1 MCKSIL
7 SLCLLC
13 YGCSADEDIDSTF
26 PTNVI
31 VSSNGDC
38 LWVPPGLFFSTC
50 KIDITWFPFDDQ
62 QCKMKF
68 GSWTYD
74 GSAIDL
80 QLKMDGGDTSS
91 FIANGEWDLIGVPAE
106 RHVLKYACCPERYID
121 ITFTIH
127 IRRRTLY
134 YGFNLIIPC
143 VLISSMALLAF
154 SLPPDTGEKISLG
167 VTILLSLTVFLLLV
181 AETMPPTSDAVPL
194 IGMYFA
200 CIMLMC
206 SLSVVFTVLVL
217 NYHHRT
223 PDTHEMPDWVKKFIC
238 EWLAWLLRMRR
249 PGCSNICDKRR
260 SSKVRTPDHEMAGRS
275 SRSLLANVLD
285 LDDDFGGAKAYCNG
299 VTIENGG
306 LAVTE
311 LSSGGASYQL
321 KYILKELKVLT
332 NKVKSDEE
340 VADKCNDWK
349 FAALVIDRLCLWMFT
364 VFTIVSTMAIIFS
377 APHVIV

>member
-1 MCKSIL
+1 MYTRTFTHVRTTSVYIPLVIYIRRLSI
-7 SLCLLC
+7 
-13 YGCSADEDIDSTF
+13 YI
-26 PTNVI
+26 
-31 VSSNGDC
+31 SSNI
-38 LWVPPGLFFSTC
+38 F
-50 KIDITWFPFDDQ
+50 
-62 QCKMKF
+62 
-68 GSWTYD
+68 
-74 GSAIDL
+74 
-80 QLKMDGGDTSS
+80 
-91 FIANGEWDLIGVPAE
+91 
-106 RHVLKYACCPERYID
+106 
-121 ITFTIH
+121 
-127 IRRRTLY
+127 IRRLRE
-134 YGFNLIIPC
+134 C
-143 VLISSMALLAF
+143 
-154 SLPPDTGEKISLG
+154 SLPP
-167 VTILLSLTVFLLLV
+167 LTTTYIF
-181 AETMPPTSDAVPL
+181 PQ
-194 IGMYFA
+194 
-200 CIMLMC
+200 
-206 SLSVVFTVLVL
+206 
-217 NYHHRT
+217 
-223 PDTHEMPDWVKKFIC
+223 VKKFIC

-260 SSKVRTPDHEMAGRS
+260 SSKARTPDHEMAGRS

-364 VFTIVSTMAIIFS
+364 VFTVVSTMAIIFS